1 MIRITKNT
9 SRVSNLK
16 WFTKAEVDPGYEGNE
31 IDSFVII
38 PGVTNYNHIY
48 TMGQWLCFDS
58 DNSYI
63 GVQFN
68 SEADLERYFVQLI
81 REIKLNQI
89 TNVNVDVDTKSK

>member
-9 SRVSNLK
+9 SKVLTLK
-16 WFTKAEVDPGYEGNE
+16 WFTKSEVDPGYEGNE

-63 GVQFN
+63 GVQFS
-68 SEADLERYFVQLI
+68 SEADLERYFIQLM

-89 TNVNVDVDTKSK
+89 TNVNVDVDTKK

>member
-9 SRVSNLK
+9 SKVSSLK
-16 WFTKAEVDPGYEGNE
+16 WFTKAEVDTGYQGND

-63 GVQFN
+63 GVQFT
-68 SEADLERYFVQLI
+68 SESDLERYFVQLI

-89 TNVNVDVDTKSK
+89 TNVNVDIDTKSK

>member
-9 SRVSNLK
+9 PKVTELK
-16 WFTKAEVDPGYEGNE
+16 WFTKAEVDPGYNGNP

-38 PGVTNYNHIY
+38 PGVTQYKHIY

-63 GVQFN
+63 GVQFT
-68 SEADLERYFVQLI
+68 SESDLERYFLQLM

-89 TNVNVDVDTKSK
+89 TNINVDVDTKK